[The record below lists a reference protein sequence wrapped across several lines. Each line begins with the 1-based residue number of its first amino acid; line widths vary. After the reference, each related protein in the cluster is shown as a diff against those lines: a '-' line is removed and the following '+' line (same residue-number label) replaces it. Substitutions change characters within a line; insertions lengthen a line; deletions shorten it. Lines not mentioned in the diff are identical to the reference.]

1 MFDDVFEFVDRTGL
15 YEVQVTVLTP
25 FPGTP
30 LYETLRKENRLIRE
44 GAWEL
49 CSLFDVNHHPRGMS
63 AEQLQHGI
71 IELSQRLYDP
81 EFVKVRR
88 QRFFRQLRDTHARE
102 RARARLSA

>member
-1 MFDDVFEFVDRTGL
+1 MKIALIAMSGVRVVNQDLSAAGL
-15 YEVQVTVLTP
+15 NLPGLVERSEV
-25 FPGTP
+25 
-30 LYETLRKENRLIRE
+30 I
-44 GAWEL
+44 A
-49 CSLFDVNHHPRGMS
+49 CLFDVNHHPRGMS

-71 IELSQRLYDP
+71 IELSERLYDP